1 MIVLSSVLVL
11 LVQIDGCNNVRHC
24 QIGDGPIST
33 SFNKFLRVD
42 NDLAVPRVTI
52 CELHAII

>member
-1 MIVLSSVLVL
+1 MIVLSSVLVF
-11 LVQIDGCNNVRHC
+11 LVQIDGCNVRHC

-42 NDLAVPRVTI
+42 NDLAIPRVTI